1 MIYLNNAATS
11 YPKPQSVIEAVTEC
25 LSRPLIHS
33 SRTGLE
39 REKDDYIYLCREN
52 LAKIFNVKDPLHIVF
67 SSGSTESLNLAIKGL
82 NLKGSN
88 VVTTAI
94 EHNSVLRPLKTMEL
108 YGEISISVVMCNEK
122 GYIEPDWF
130 NEAITPNTK
139 AVVVNHCSNVTGTVL
154 DIKEIAKIVHKNGAI
169 LIVDAS
175 QSAGSIPIDFDGW
188 DIDLLAFTGHKSLF
202 GIQGIGGLCIK
213 EGIEL
218 KPLKVGGTGILSEV
232 LLQPDGLPIY
242 YEAGTPNTPGIMSLW
257 AGTEFILNE
266 GLEKIHYYKSKLV
279 KKMIKELSEIPEVKI
294 YNDPDHSSFSNFCF
308 NIEGMVPEE
317 VGYMLD
323 SSFDIMVRT
332 GLHCAPLIL
341 EPLNVFPWGTV
352 RASPSY
358 FTKEEEIDAFIK
370 AVKDIV
376 YFVKRKKMVRHY
388 DY

>member
-11 YPKPQSVIEAVTEC
+11 FPKPQSVINAVTEC
-25 LSRPLIHS
+25 LSRPLLHS
-33 SRTGLE
+33 SRTGFE

-52 LAKIFNVKDPLHIVF
+52 LAKILNVKDPLHIVF

-82 NLKGSN
+82 NLKGSH

-108 YGEISISVVMCNEK
+108 HGEISISVVMCNEK
-122 GYIEPDWF
+122 GYIEPEWIA
-130 NEAITPNTK
+130 EAMNPNTK

-154 DIKEIAKIVHKNGAI
+154 DIQEIAKIAHKNGAV

-175 QSAGSIPIDFDGW
+175 QSAGSVPIDFDGW
-188 DIDLLAFTGHKSLF
+188 DIDLLAFTGHKSLY

-213 EGIEL
+213 EGIDL

-242 YEAGTPNTPGIMSLW
+242 YEAGTPNTPGIISLW

-266 GLEKIHYYKSKLV
+266 GFEKIHNHKSKLV
-279 KKMIKELSEIPEVKI
+279 KKMIEELSDFPEVNI
-294 YNDPDHSSFSNFCF
+294 YYDPEHSSFSNFCF

-332 GLHCAPLIL
+332 GLHCAPLVL

-358 FTKEEEIDAFIK
+358 FTKEEEIDTFIK
-370 AVKDIV
+370 AIKDIV
-376 YFVKRKKMVRHY
+376 YFVKRKK
-388 DY
+388 